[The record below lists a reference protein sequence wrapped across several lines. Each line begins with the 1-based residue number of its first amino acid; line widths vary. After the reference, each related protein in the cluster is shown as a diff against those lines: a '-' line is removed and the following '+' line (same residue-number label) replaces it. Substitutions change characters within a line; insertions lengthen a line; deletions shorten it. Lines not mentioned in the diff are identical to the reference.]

1 MLIKSKVLTE
11 KSLTE
16 KHFRQTD
23 ISLDLSLKIVRRST
37 DKCSFISIFAV
48 ILKLLLKITLTFSVK
63 YFCRRNLRKAF
74 LLAKAAAKTVKT
86 TQQICRQMTSSRT
99 PSDIYRKI
107 PKMSPGAYIFQ
118 RPFLRGL
125 FLEGLIFGG
134 AYLRREICVSKSIGL
149 ALQLEGNLPFL
160 LCFTLY
166 LKAISKYKP
175 PGGLYLEGRFNRGFF
190 ALRVWEAYIQR
201 GLFSEFY
208 DTYLSISVRPHS
220 QR

>member
-1 MLIKSKVLTE
+1 MLIKSEVLTE

-37 DKCSFISIFAV
+37 DKCSFISIFAL

-118 RPFLRGL
+118 RPFLRSL
-125 FLEGLIFGG
+125 FLEGLIYGEKFSFQNRLGQP
-134 AYLRREICVSKSIGL
+134 YNWKKI
-149 ALQLEGNLPFL
+149 
-160 LCFTLY
+160 Y
-166 LKAISKYKP
+166 
-175 PGGLYLEGRFNRGFF
+175 RFWFV
-190 ALRVWEAYIQR
+190 LVCI
-201 GLFSEFY
+201 
-208 DTYLSISVRPHS
+208 
-220 QR
+220 